1 MEDTGVGDADLLEI
15 ASVEVGDSVPQIGRV
30 ITLLRGDSDHIVA
43 NWVLRVANMPAFRAW
58 PELGLDQL
66 KDTIPDLIDAML
78 TIVSADDP
86 ERDPE
91 ALARVVEI
99 AAEHGRERAR
109 NGFPI
114 GAVLAEY
121 QALREEMHIVLRRIA
136 DEDLAWQGGAR
147 ELERRV
153 NHVID
158 AGLIDAAEAWVDEA
172 LNQAQ
177 SA

>member
-1 MEDTGVGDADLLEI
+1 MEDTRAGDVEFLEI
-15 ASVEVGDSVPQIGRV
+15 ASVEMGDPASQIGNV
-30 ITLLRGDSDHIVA
+30 ITFLRDDSDRIVA
-43 NWVLRVANMPAFRAW
+43 NWVIRVANMPAFRAW
-58 PELGLDQL
+58 PELGLDEL
-66 KDTIPDLIDAML
+66 KDTIPDLIDATL
-78 TIVSADDP
+78 TIVSVDDP

-114 GAVLAEY
+114 GAVVAEY
-121 QALREEMHIVLRRIA
+121 QALREELHIVLHRIA
-136 DEDLAWQGGAR
+136 DEDLAWREGSR

-177 SA
+177 PA

>member
-1 MEDTGVGDADLLEI
+1 MEDTRAGDVEFLEI
-15 ASVEVGDSVPQIGRV
+15 TSVEMGDPASQIGSV
-30 ITLLRGDSDHIVA
+30 ITFLRDDTDRIVA
-43 NWVLRVANMPAFRAW
+43 NWVIRVANMPAFRAW
-58 PELGLDQL
+58 PELGLDKL

-78 TIVSADDP
+78 TIVSVD
-86 ERDPE
+86 DPE

-121 QALREEMHIVLRRIA
+121 QALREELHTVLHRIA
-136 DEDLAWQGGAR
+136 DEDLAWQEGSR

-158 AGLIDAAEAWVDEA
+158 AALIDAAEAWVDEA

-177 SA
+177 PA